1 MYLTGKLE
9 NGRREKK
16 KNKIGSYHI
25 ALLSFQLPPPP
36 PPNVSKT
43 PGVQLGCK
51 SVLCNSN
58 FFVSSHFKV

>member
-9 NGRREKK
+9 NGSREKK

-25 ALLSFQLPPPP
+25 ALLSFQLPPLPP
-36 PPNVSKT
+36 TNFSKT
-43 PGVQLGCK
+43 AGVQLGCK